1 METIVRMSRQE
12 LKTELETLSRY
23 FTCVRLL
30 DRNNLPVRGAEA
42 ASCEEDRKC
51 YEIWNKER
59 HCDYCISARALSEKS
74 TRTKLERV
82 GDSVFQITAKYVE
95 VDGEPCVLEMVREFD
110 DDFIAELSSEG
121 EALAEL
127 GSYYEKIYRDVLT
140 GCYNRRYYE
149 ERLKNTV
156 PHGGVALLDIDDF
169 KLYNDVYG
177 HAAGDMVLRAVV
189 EEIKKCLSSE
199 DKLIRYGGDEFL
211 IFSPE
216 TEPGAF
222 LDTLYNIRA
231 HINDT
236 KVEGFAGIGLSVSM
250 GAAYADNES
259 VWKATERA
267 DALLMY
273 RAKRGKNSI
282 VTDRDETVGKVKE
295 KPSILIVDDSEL
307 NREILISIL
316 GNEFQTMEAG
326 SGEECVSML
335 EKYGTRI
342 SVVLLDVVMPG
353 MGGFEVLS
361 YMNVHHLIEEIPVIM
376 ITGDESDQSVRKA
389 YELGVSDYI
398 NRPFDVKVVYRRVM
412 NTIQLYSKQRRLLK
426 RVTEQMV
433 EKENN
438 SRMMVSIL
446 SQIVEFRNGESGRHV
461 IMVQKLTAMVLR
473 RLVMKT
479 DRYQLTARDIDLI
492 KNASAL
498 HDIGKIAI
506 DEKILNKPGRLT
518 PEEFEVMKTHTSV
531 GADMLWSLKEY
542 RNEPLVKYA
551 WEICRYHHE
560 KYNGKGYPDGL
571 VGEEI
576 PISAQVVSICDV
588 YDALVSKRVYKEA
601 FSHERAMQI
610 ILEEE
615 KDSFNPLVAECF
627 RELSEDLVKLYA
639 SYSEEGIKKE

>member
-1 METIVRMSRQE
+1 METIEKMTHPQLAEEIKV
-12 LKTELETLSRY
+12 LSKY
-23 FTCVRLL
+23 FSCVRLL
-30 DRNNLPVRGAEA
+30 DGNRGLQKGYDNSSAD
-42 ASCEEDRKC
+42 SGHC
-51 YEIWNKER
+51 YEIWKKDRQCE
-59 HCDYCISARALSEKS
+59 YCISSRALEDKC
-74 TRTKLERV
+74 TRTKLEHMD
-82 GDSVFQITAKYVE
+82 GKIFQITAKYVE
-95 VDGEPCVLEMVREFD
+95 VDGEPFVIEMVREFD
-110 DDFIAELSSEG
+110 DDF
-121 EALAEL
+121 LAEL
-127 GSYYEKIYRDVLT
+127 GGGRIAEAELGNYYEKIYIDVLT
-140 GCYNRRYYE
+140 GCYNRRFYE

-156 PHGGVALLDIDDF
+156 PDAAGVALLDIDDF

-177 HAAGDMVLRAVV
+177 HAAGDLVLQSVV
-189 EEIKKCLSSE
+189 QEISKCLGDE

-211 IFSPE
+211 IFCPKQK
-216 TEPGAF
+216 PGAF
-222 LDTLYNIRA
+222 LDILYNIRSRVNNA
-231 HINDT
+231 
-236 KVEGFAGIGLSVSM
+236 KVESFADMGLSVSM
-250 GAAYADNES
+250 GAAYTDNEPLG
-259 VWKATERA
+259 KAVERA
-267 DALLMY
+267 DGLLLY
-273 RAKRGKNSI
+273 RAKRGKNCI
-282 VTDRDETVGKVKE
+282 VTDRDETVGKVEE

-316 GNEFQTMEAG
+316 GNEFQTIEAG
-326 SGEECVSML
+326 SGEECIDML
-335 EKYGTRI
+335 KKYGTRI

-353 MGGFEVLS
+353 MGGFEVLA

-398 NRPFDVKVVYRRVM
+398 NRPFDVKVVYRRVI

-433 EKENN
+433 EKEND

-461 IMVQKLTAMVLR
+461 VMIRKLTGMMLR

-479 DRYQLTARDIDLI
+479 DKYRLTTRDIDLI

-506 DEKILNKPGRLT
+506 SEEILNKPGRLT
-518 PEEFEVMKTHTSV
+518 PEEFEVMKTHSEV

-542 RNEPLVKYA
+542 RNVPLVRYA

-571 VGEEI
+571 IGEDI

-601 FSHERAMQI
+601 FSHEKAMQI
-610 ILEEE
+610 IREEQ
-615 KDSFNPLVAECF
+615 DSFNPLVLECF
-627 RELSEDLVKLYA
+627 FELSEDLVELYA
-639 SYSEEGIKKE
+639 SYSEDDAMKE